1 MERSV
6 EGIVKEKERA
16 EARLEQLQE
25 GDVNAG
31 WKRADELTKELEE
44 EKSFFEK
51 FLKKFSKKKF

>member
-1 MERSV
+1 LERSV

-16 EARLEQLQE
+16 EARLAQLQE

-44 EKSFFEK
+44 EKSFF
-51 FLKKFSKKKF
+51 F